1 MSSNIKDPPK
11 NSSRPLSCQSS
22 SSSTSESVKR
32 GAQLFQER
40 FRKQQNNATKNKNKL
55 KKQIM
60 NDSIGNKMK
69 KDATKSQENIHK
81 HVEQRPK
88 NDFDKQIK
96 GKSYK
101 SRSDKELKE
110 LKPKQ
115 AFLKKYVYDT
125 KISRNSR
132 SGYKFRNFHRLGS
145 TGYRKRSDR
154 IHSVEDSDEE
164 EGRGVIT
171 SKQANKQ

>member
-40 FRKQQNNATKNKNKL
+40 LRKQQNNITKKSKL

-60 NDSIGNKMK
+60 NDSNGNKMK
-69 KDATKSQENIHK
+69 KDATKSQENLHK
-81 HVEQRPK
+81 HVEQRSK
-88 NDFDKQIK
+88 NEFDKHSK

-110 LKPKQ
+110 LKPEE
-115 AFLKKYVYDT
+115 AFLKNYVYDT
-125 KISRNSR
+125 KPSRNSS
-132 SGYKFRNFHRLGS
+132 SGFKLRNYHRLGS
-145 TGYRKRSDR
+145 TGYRKRPDR
-154 IHSVEDSDEE
+154 IYSVEDSDEE
-164 EGRGVIT
+164 EGRGVVT